1 MSTYSRLLFFLI
13 GVLSDKIQCM
23 HASRSCKGRQQRLIV
38 LYWHLVLSTNCIT
51 TYGTPHMKRASRPVH
66 RTILGDYMVALLS
79 MIFNVQK
86 TYIEYTSNTNYSAFC
101 IFKNLTNLSRNFKEF
116 QRVSKKYSRRKF
128 CSRNCQIRSG

>member
-1 MSTYSRLLFFLI
+1 MHMLVVGHVKDVINGLLFHI
-13 GVLSDKIQCM
+13 GIFN
-23 HASRSCKGRQQRLIV
+23 RLIAYLRNSAKEEIHV
-38 LYWHLVLSTNCIT
+38 RYIEPYW
-51 TYGTPHMKRASRPVH
+51 
-66 RTILGDYMVALLS
+66 GDDISVALLS

-128 CSRNCQIRSG
+128 CSRNC